1 MNELKPC
8 PFCGYPAVFEPF
20 KERKGYAATV
30 RCCNCL
36 AEITTITYDTE
47 KEAEIQAVFAWNRR
61 ANEDAPTADVVEVV
75 RCKDCEECDK
85 DDLKKGH
92 ATVFCFHHGSYVP
105 LRYFCGSGKRRE
117 K

>member
-1 MNELKPC
+1 MPKK
-8 PFCGYPAVFEPF
+8 Y
-20 KERKGYAATV
+20 
-30 RCCNCL
+30 
-36 AEITTITYDTE
+36 I
-47 KEAEIQAVFAWNRR
+47 EAEKLKRHMALNPEEWHTPDERWLPERDIALYIDTCP
-61 ANEDAPTADVVEVV
+61 EADVVEVV

-85 DDLKKGH
+85 DDLKKGY